1 MSMTKFENNVT
12 MAGILMKHTLEE
24 TTYGEGVECIRGE
37 VIIRTADEGEH
48 AVKFFANKYKK
59 DANGQFTSE
68 ENKIYKS
75 LVTVMN
81 EFKTLEEYPD
91 NPDYVEITSASFG
104 VNDYVSKNTNEIV
117 TINTI
122 SSNFI
127 NRITKE
133 KFEASAHTANFEVAG
148 VIASIKDEL
157 IKDEPTGNLIVTMNV
172 INQIKTGSGKDATY
186 EVKDMFPL
194 RMTVSADLA
203 DVFRST
209 YSEGMFT
216 KICGNVINKTETITK
231 TEKQVFG
238 NDIVKTFTNTVRRN
252 EITSGSIPEDIYSV
266 GLTDEICSQLIS
278 RRNATLAE
286 VKNGKKNN
294 SSVTPSISAEASTT
308 TSSNPF
314 ASKSKNPFAK

>member
-1 MSMTKFENNVT
+1 MSMKKFENNVT

-133 KFEASAHTANFEVAG
+133 KFEASAPTANFEVAG

-216 KICGNVINKTETITK
+216 KVCGNVINKTETTTK

-286 VKNGKKNN
+286 VKNGKKSN
-294 SSVTPSISAEASTT
+294 SSVTSSISTETSAT
-308 TSSNPF
+308 TSFNPF
-314 ASKSKNPFAK
+314 ASKTKNPFAK

>member
-1 MSMTKFENNVT
+1 MSMKKFENNVT

-133 KFEASAHTANFEVAG
+133 KFEASAPTANFEVAG

-172 INQIKTGSGKDATY
+172 INQIKTGSDKDATY

-203 DVFRST
+203 NVFRST

-216 KICGNVINKTETITK
+216 KVCGNVINKTETTIK

-286 VKNGKKNN
+286 VKNGKKSN
-294 SSVTPSISAEASTT
+294 SSVTSSTSTETSAT

-314 ASKSKNPFAK
+314 ASKTKNPFAK